1 MPIKPLPSN
10 PDLIL
15 FRNEARALVAAHA
28 SCDDQAAVRLR
39 KSLADMNDLSDE
51 DIFRAE
57 FGLKDARRV
66 VAREY
71 GFDGW
76 DALRTRVEPTSTYTA
91 RSSRRRAPLSANH
104 EFFQAVGA
112 LDLARVRRLLE
123 QDRSLVNADVRG
135 NAAIRGGWGWGAP
148 WGDPQ
153 EWATARA
160 VHFAAYGHAD
170 LLRLLVEHGAD
181 VDAFGYEGNHQWST
195 PLVLACWEG
204 SRETVQI
211 LLEAGANPNL
221 PAIQGGSPLHSA
233 INHWDPWKIE
243 ILLQYGA
250 RHDQFSAAVVGD
262 VEDLKQQFEEYE
274 KTREQFQ
281 EWNGFINRRDIY
293 RNRTALEWAAF
304 RRQEETAEYL
314 IELGEEVTPQVAV
327 CLGMMDEIRRLVEND
342 SDFPNR
348 RTGADWPD
356 PPLVWA
362 VRSGQVEVLE
372 YLLSVGADP
381 NGRGAW
387 DQMPLPLA
395 VDLPVETSLEIVRA
409 LIAAGADVNAERR
422 WRTHLGEFTTKG
434 NLQAADLLIQH
445 GADVDKKNQGGLTV
459 LQALIYPPSWE
470 ERYGDPIPNI
480 EFLLAR
486 GADIDALSD
495 DGKTAL
501 DIAIE
506 KENEEVAN
514 LLRERGG
521 GRARPSS

>member
-1 MPIKPLPSN
+1 MHVKPMPSN
-10 PDLIL
+10 PSLIL
-15 FRNEARALVAAHA
+15 FRNQAQSIAAAHA
-28 SCDDQAAVRLR
+28 SCDPRAAARLR
-39 KSLADMNDLSDE
+39 AAMPEMADLSDD
-51 DIFRAE
+51 DIFQAE
-57 FGLKDARRV
+57 LGVNDARRV
-66 VAREY
+66 IAREY
-71 GFDGW
+71 GFDDW

-91 RSSRRRAPLSANH
+91 RSSPRRSPLSPDH

-112 LDLARVRRLLE
+112 LDLASVRRLLE
-123 QDRSLVNADVRG
+123 RDRSLANADVRG
-135 NAAIRGGWGWGAP
+135 NAAIRGTWGWGAP

-170 LLRLLVEHGAD
+170 LLQLLVKYRAD
-181 VDAFGYEGNHQWST
+181 VDAFGYEGNHQWAT

-243 ILLQYGA
+243 ILLRHGA

-262 VEDLKQQFEEYE
+262 VEELKQQFGEYE
-274 KTREQFQ
+274 NARQNFP

-304 RRQEETAEYL
+304 RRQEEAADYL
-314 IELGEEVTPQVAV
+314 IELGEEVTPQVAI
-327 CLGMMDEIRRLVEND
+327 CLGMMDEIRRLVEED
-342 SDFPNR
+342 PDFPNR
-348 RTGADWPD
+348 KTGADWPD

-362 VRSGQVEVLE
+362 VRSGQVKVVE

-381 NGRGAW
+381 NGQGAW
-387 DQMPLPLA
+387 TQMPLPMA
-395 VDLPVETSLEIVRA
+395 VDLPVETSIEIVDA

-422 WRTHLGEFTTKG
+422 WMTHLGEFTTKG

-445 GADVDKKNQGGLTV
+445 GADVDKKNQRGLTP
-459 LQALIYPPSWE
+459 LQAMIYPPSWT

-486 GADIDALSD
+486 GADINAPSE

-506 KENEEVAN
+506 QENEDVAN
-514 LLRERGG
+514 LLCERGG
-521 GRARPSS
+521 IRARSSC

>member
-1 MPIKPLPSN
+1 MPIKPMPSN
-10 PDLIL
+10 PDLII
-15 FRNEARALVAAHA
+15 FRNQARVLVAAHA
-28 SCDDQAAVRLR
+28 SRDAHAAIRLR

-51 DIFRAE
+51 DIFRTE

-66 VAREY
+66 VAHEY
-71 GFDGW
+71 GFDDW
-76 DALRTRVEPTSTYTA
+76 DALRTRVDPTSTYTA
-91 RSSRRRAPLSANH
+91 HSSPRRAPLSPNH

-112 LDLARVRRLLE
+112 LDLARVRSLLE
-123 QDRSLVNADVRG
+123 HDQSLANADVRG
-135 NAAIRGGWGWGAP
+135 EASLQGDWISGASQ
-148 WGDPQ
+148 DDSI
-153 EWATARA
+153 EFRTARA

-181 VDAFGYEGNHQWST
+181 VDAFGYEGNHQWAT

-204 SRETVQI
+204 SRETVRI

-221 PAIQGGSPLHSA
+221 PAIHGGSALHSA

-243 ILLQYGA
+243 ILLEYGA

-262 VEDLKQQFEEYE
+262 VEELERQFGEYE
-274 KTREQFQ
+274 NIRRQFP

-304 RRQEETAEYL
+304 RRQEEAAEYL
-314 IELGEEVTPQVAV
+314 IEVGEEVTPQVAV

-362 VRSGQVEVLE
+362 VRTGQVEVVK

-381 NGRGAW
+381 DGRGAW

-409 LIAAGADVNAERR
+409 LIAAGADVNAGRR
-422 WRTHLGEFTTKG
+422 GRTHLGEFTTKG

-445 GADVDKKNQGGLTV
+445 GADVDKKNQRGLTP
-459 LQALIYPPSWE
+459 LQAMIYPPSWA

-501 DIAIE
+501 DIAVE
-506 KENEEVAN
+506 QENEDVAN

-521 GRARPSS
+521 GHAGSSS